1 MSTSHQ
7 MKTNQPKP
15 TGLRVFLAALFGC
28 VPAFLGGWA
37 IAAGRIAYW
46 TGPTERHHV
55 VATPELS
62 PVIYWTLVSV
72 SCPAAL
78 ALWTKSITDLIA
90 LRRGGPNAA

>member
-1 MSTSHQ
+1 
-7 MKTNQPKP
+7 MKTQRPKA
-15 TGLRVFLAALFGC
+15 TGLGVFLAALVGC

-55 VATPELS
+55 LATPELL
-62 PVIYWTLVSV
+62 PVIYWALVSV
-72 SCPAAL
+72 ACLAAL

-90 LRRGGPNAA
+90 LRRGGRNAA